1 MSNEQAS
8 LERCWFCTSGRADK
22 QASAEVRMHKVADNK
37 DLVITVQDGG
47 WDSSTVYV
55 PRCMKCKAV
64 HERTENY
71 VQRGALAGLLI
82 GVLLAGLIF
91 LFLFRAFFILIAFV
105 IVVAM
110 VGGIIG
116 WAISRAFSPEGVRD
130 QGLAAT
136 HSKVR
141 RKEEEGWKIGGQ
153 PAGEGR
159 RL

>member
-8 LERCWFCTSGRADK
+8 LERCWFCTSGGADK

-71 VQRGALAGLLI
+71 VQRGALAGLLF
-82 GVLLAGLIF
+82 GGLLAGGVF
-91 LFLFRAFFILIAFV
+91 FFLFRAFFFLLTLW
-105 IVVAM
+105 M
-110 VGGIIG
+110 LVGMG
-116 WAISRAFSPEGVRD
+116 
-130 QGLAAT
+130 
-136 HSKVR
+136 
-141 RKEEEGWKIGGQ
+141 
-153 PAGEGR
+153 
-159 RL
+159 